1 MCVELVCE
9 GNFLL
14 ILENFL
20 LVGEDFLQVELGSA
34 WLVVVL
40 NLVAGPWGLVHLF
53 VCQPKRAAG
62 RSAPEGYCATSITGF
77 FIITLFTVGKLEF
90 FLKSTLN
97 I

>member
-1 MCVELVCE
+1 MCVELACE

-40 NLVAGPWGLVHLF
+40 NLAAGPWNGALICL
-53 VCQPKRAAG
+53 
-62 RSAPEGYCATSITGF
+62 
-77 FIITLFTVGKLEF
+77 
-90 FLKSTLN
+90 ST
-97 I
+97 

>member
-1 MCVELVCE
+1 MILMCVELVCE

-53 VCQPKRAAG
+53 VCQPRRAAG
-62 RSAPEGYCATSITGF
+62 RSAPERSLCHYCHCVF
-77 FIITLFTVGKLEF
+77 YHHCVHCGK
-90 FLKSTLN
+90 T
-97 I
+97 